1 MKFIKSSLWTGISV
15 GAKTIGSVIVNK
27 IIARFFLPSDF
38 ALISHFQNLMN
49 IILMIPSDGINKG
62 LVKYLSDKGLTEN
75 EYTKYLGTAI
85 LLNLIVFIIA
95 AIGLV
100 IKYDYLESLFITGNI
115 SPRLWMVL
123 FLGVIVI
130 NLVSYFSFSI
140 LLSAQKIKTYVLLTT
155 LSTLLLVGLLYVIS
169 LFKNFS
175 AVLLL
180 LGAGPALLFFLSI
193 YIALKDLTYKFRFH
207 FSLGAIKDLSGF
219 ILMAASMVL
228 FARVVEFVV
237 RIIAFNEFSVYDTGL
252 WQAVVKF
259 SDYYAIACTSILSVA
274 FYPKASELMHRQ
286 LALKKFVWHVLIV
299 VTPFAVITLAF
310 IYFFKS
316 EILYFFFDESF
327 VAGAYLFDFQVVG
340 DLFKVYS
347 FVLAFLLSAQART
360 WMFIC
365 IQALSAAVYLVS
377 IYLLIPV
384 FGLEGF
390 SMAHAVRFLIYLL
403 VLVYIQRKLL
413 FS

>member
-1 MKFIKSSLWTGISV
+1 MKFIKSSLWTGVSV
-15 GAKTIGSVIVNK
+15 GAKTIGSIIVNK

-62 LVKYLSDKGLTEN
+62 LVKYLSDKSLTEKA
-75 EYTKYLGTAI
+75 YVRYLGTAV
-85 LLNLIVFIIA
+85 LLNFIVFLIA
-95 AIGLV
+95 AVGLF
-100 IKYDYLESLFITGNI
+100 IQYDYLESLFITGNM
-115 SPRLWMVL
+115 SSHLWMAL
-123 FLGVIVI
+123 FLGVIVM
-130 NLVSYFSFSI
+130 NLISYFSFSI
-140 LLSAQKIKTYVLLTT
+140 LLSAQRVKTYVLLTT
-155 LSTLLLVGLLYVIS
+155 LSTFLLVGLLYLVA
-169 LFKNFS
+169 LYKNFS
-175 AVLLL
+175 LVLLL
-180 LGAGPALLFFLSI
+180 LGAGPALLFGFSL
-193 YIALKDLTYKFRFH
+193 YMAFKEVRYRFRFQ

-237 RIIAFNEFSVYDTGL
+237 RIIAFNEFSIYDTGL

-274 FYPKASELMHRQ
+274 FYPKASELIQKQ
-286 LALKKFVWHVLIV
+286 LALKKFVWHVLLVI
-299 VTPFAVITLAF
+299 TPFSVISLAG
-310 IYFFKS
+310 IYFFKT

-327 VAGAYLFDFQVVG
+327 VAGAYLFNFQVIG

-347 FVLAFLLSAQART
+347 FVLGFLLSAQARI
-360 WMFIC
+360 WMFIG
-365 IQALSAAVYLVS
+365 IQALSAAVYLIA

-384 FGLEGF
+384 AGLEGF

-403 VLVYIQRKLL
+403 VLVYIQRKVL
-413 FS
+413 F